1 MRFVRFRAFAGS
13 RFLHFMPFF
22 MPFVFLNVGLCDD
35 ETGCE
40 ENIERQYQRVIEF
53 HTDRSQAPD
62 ICGRTA

>member
-1 MRFVRFRAFAGS
+1 M
-13 RFLHFMPFF
+13 HFMSFF

-53 HTDRSQAPD
+53 HMDRSQAPD